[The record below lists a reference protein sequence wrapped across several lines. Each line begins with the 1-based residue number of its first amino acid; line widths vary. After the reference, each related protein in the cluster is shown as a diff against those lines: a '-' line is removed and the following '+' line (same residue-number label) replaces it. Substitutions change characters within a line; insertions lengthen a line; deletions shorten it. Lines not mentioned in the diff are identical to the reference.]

1 MEHHFVIPKLPLGAT
16 LAILVI
22 LVSEMVGYGLTVPYT
37 SEWLLILF
45 SAFYVTYIAIFR
57 RDALPAVYGVVFF
70 TAYHVLFLNLNLD
83 FSIALLF
90 LIIFFL
96 NSAIMYFLLHYA
108 THLKQE
114 YHLAYSIISGFMIAQ
129 ILTLFASM
137 SRDWPFRLE
146 LAAFIPAVFSY
157 IFWRFACLAAD
168 SVLGWKQFVRVGG
181 LVLILTILIILGS
194 PNIQV

>member
-1 MEHHFVIPKLPLGAT
+1 MERDFVIPKLPLGVT
-16 LAILVI
+16 LGIVI
-22 LVSEMVGYGLTVPYT
+22 FLIIEMAAFGLTVPYT
-37 SEWLLILF
+37 SEWVLILF
-45 SAFYVTYIAIFR
+45 AAFYFSYIALFR
-57 RDALPAVYGVVFF
+57 HDALPAIYGVVFF

-90 LIIFFL
+90 LIIFVL
-96 NSAIMYFLLHYA
+96 NGGIMYFLLHYA

-129 ILTLFASM
+129 LLTLFATM

-146 LAAFIPAVFSY
+146 LAAYIPALFSY

-168 SVLGWKQFVRVGG
+168 SMLGWKQFIRIGG
-181 LVLILTILIILGS
+181 LVIVLTLIIILAS
-194 PNIQV
+194 PNVQV